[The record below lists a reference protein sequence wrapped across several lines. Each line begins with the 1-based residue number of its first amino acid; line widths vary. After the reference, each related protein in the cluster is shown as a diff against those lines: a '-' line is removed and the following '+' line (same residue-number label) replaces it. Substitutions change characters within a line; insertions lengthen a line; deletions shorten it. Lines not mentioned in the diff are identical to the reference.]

1 LTGRGVEIHQVVVSA
16 APGDAVT
23 DAALDLRG
31 VLRRVGPSEVFAR
44 SVDESLAGEVLPLA
58 GYAAR
63 AGAALGRNVL
73 VYHASVGDPEVCS
86 FLLERPEKL
95 VLMYHN
101 IPPAEYFLEVDP
113 AFAALLADGRVELA
127 ALRPRVRLA
136 LAVSEYNAADLKALG
151 YDDVRLSPL
160 PVDTAALRARP
171 SDPATVAHLDEH
183 LRGPLV
189 LSVGPVLPHRRPD
202 LLLSAYHVLVTYLV
216 PDAYL
221 ALVGSCPQP
230 GYRQVLES
238 YRLQL
243 NLHRA
248 WLPGPVS
255 REARAAWYRAAA
267 VFVTVSEHEGVD
279 APLLEAMAFDV
290 PVVARAFAAIPE
302 TLGGAGLLLPPDGDP
317 RLVAE
322 ALAEVLGS
330 DETRRGLVAA
340 GRRRQAA
347 VDPEGARAAFL
358 AHLAG
363 AV

>member
-1 LTGRGVEIHQVVVSA
+1 MEIHQIVISA
-16 APGDAVT
+16 SPGEAVT
-23 DAALDLRG
+23 AAALDLRD
-31 VLRRVGPSEVFAR
+31 VLRRVGPSEIFAR

-63 AGAALGRNVL
+63 RGAALGRNVL
-73 VYHASVGDPEVCS
+73 VYHASTGDPEVCS
-86 FLLERPEKL
+86 FLLGRPEKL
-95 VLMYHN
+95 VLVYHN
-101 IPPAEYFLEVDP
+101 
-113 AFAALLADGRVELA
+113 
-127 ALRPRVRLA
+127 
-136 LAVSEYNAADLKALG
+136 
-151 YDDVRLSPL
+151 
-160 PVDTAALRARP
+160 
-171 SDPATVAHLDEH
+171 

-255 REARAAWYRAAA
+255 AEALAAWYRSAA
-267 VFVTVSEHEGVD
+267 VFVTVSEHEGVE
-279 APLLEAMAFDV
+279 APVLEAMAFDV

-302 TLGGAGLLLPPDGDP
+302 TVGGGGLLLPPDADAP
-317 RLVAE
+317 LLAE

-330 DETRRGLVAA
+330 DRTRRGLVEA
-340 GRRRQAA
+340 GRGRHAT
-347 VDPEGARAAFL
+347 VDPEAARAAFL
-358 AHLAG
+358 AHLAE